1 MREMTETTSPERK
14 LRRALGNTLGGLPR
28 EKRLLGLRSDIARWL
43 GDRVFERG
51 LQTARPEIELD
62 HFRPECTHYVPS
74 GWLDLR
80 RALPKQAV
88 QPTDVFVDF
97 GSGKGRVVYQAAK
110 YPFARVVGVEISTK
124 LNELARQ
131 NIERNLHKLVCRNIE
146 LVNADAADFEIPD
159 DMSVAYFFIP
169 FSGET
174 FETVLGN
181 IIRSLDRNPRRLR
194 IIYSIPVPED
204 RILSTGRFELIRT
217 VKRRPHDPRRT
228 AVYASTR
235 QRD

>member
-1 MREMTETTSPERK
+1 MSDTNSPERK
-14 LRRALGNTLGGLPR
+14 LRKALGNTLGKLPR

-43 GDRVFERG
+43 GNRAFERG
-51 LQTARPEIELD
+51 LQTARPEVELD

-80 RALPKQAV
+80 RALPKHAV

-131 NIERNLHKLVCRNIE
+131 NIDRNLRKLVCPNIE

-159 DMSVAYFFIP
+159 DMTVAYFFIP
-169 FSGET
+169 FTGET
-174 FETVLGN
+174 FEAVLRN
-181 IIRSLDRNPRRLR
+181 IIKSLDRNPRRLR
-194 IIYSIPVPED
+194 IIYSFPEPED
-204 RILSTGRFELIRT
+204 RILSTGRFELVRT
-217 VKRRPHDPRRT
+217 VRRRPDDPRRT
-228 AVYASTR
+228 AVYAST
-235 QRD
+235 